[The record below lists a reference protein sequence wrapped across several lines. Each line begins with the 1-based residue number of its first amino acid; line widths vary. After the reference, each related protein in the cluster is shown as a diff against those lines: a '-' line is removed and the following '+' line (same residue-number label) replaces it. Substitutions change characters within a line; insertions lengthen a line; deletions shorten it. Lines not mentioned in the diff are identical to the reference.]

1 MSTRWHLHR
10 HTFELIRV
18 PHPDTGSAAV
28 PTRGITKD
36 TVLIPAGSESVVEFV
51 ANNPG
56 NTLLHCH
63 QEDHMD
69 LGFMMVLRY
78 A

>member
-1 MSTRWHLHR
+1 MHLHR

-18 PHPDTGSAAV
+18 AHPEPGSAMV
-28 PTRGITKD
+28 PTYGVMKD
-36 TVLIPAGSESVVEFV
+36 TVLVPIGSESVVEFV

-56 NTLLHCH
+56 NTLMHCH
-63 QEDHMD
+63 QQNHMD
-69 LGFMMVLRY
+69 LGFMMVFRY